1 MANHDRLDAKHMTRS
16 VVVSGIG
23 PVSGLGLGIDPT
35 WDGVC
40 AGRSAIGRIEAFD
53 PSGFDCQIG
62 CEVEP
67 YKIAKFVPKS
77 HRKATKV
84 MARDI
89 ELAVIAADLAARD
102 AGLLTKGTD
111 PDGGKNGDFSPTYN
125 PQRVGCHIGAGLIAA
140 ELDELT
146 TALREACND
155 DGSFDIHKWGDEGMN
170 HLTPLWL
177 LKYLPNMLAC
187 HVTIIHDT
195 QGPSNT
201 ITCGEASAT
210 LSIGESLR
218 VIQRDSADLC
228 FCGGADC
235 KMNPMVYL
243 RQQLTGRLNPSSNDD
258 PAGAVRPFDGEAAGT
273 VAGDGGGIVMLEARD
288 TYEARGGSSAY
299 AEAIGFGAS
308 QSVNRDKRNL
318 SPDPE
323 GRGVMNAIHAALR
336 EAGIG
341 ADQIDM
347 IVGFGLGVPEWDRA
361 EAAGYTQ
368 VFSDRL
374 KDVPLVSLRPFV
386 GNCGA
391 GGGGI
396 DVAVAAQAI
405 KDQKVPAIVNRD
417 QPIDGLG
424 SSSPAREAELN
435 HVLVFN
441 TGLGGQ
447 NTALILK
454 KWA

>member
-1 MANHDRLDAKHMTRS
+1 MTRS
-16 VVVSGIG
+16 VVISGVG
-23 PVSGLGLGIDPT
+23 PVSGLGLGIEPT
-35 WDGVC
+35 WEGVC

-53 PSGFDCQIG
+53 PSGFDCRLG
-62 CEVEP
+62 SEVEP

-89 ELAVIAADLAARD
+89 ELAVIAADFAARD

-111 PDGGKNGDFSPTYN
+111 PDGGKNGGFTPTYN
-125 PQRVGCHIGAGLIAA
+125 PERVGCHIGAGLIAA

-146 TALREACND
+146 SALHEARKD
-155 DGSFDIHKWGDEGMN
+155 DGSFDIHKWGSDGMN

-201 ITCGEASAT
+201 ITCGEASAM
-210 LSIGESLR
+210 LSVGESLR
-218 VIQRDSADLC
+218 VIQRGNADLC

-235 KMNPMVYL
+235 KLNPMVYL
-243 RQQLTGRLNPSSNDD
+243 RQHLTGRLNPSSNDN
-258 PAGAVRPFDGEAAGT
+258 PAGAVRPFDANAAGT
-273 VAGDGGGIVMLEARD
+273 VAGDGGGIVTLEAKETYD
-288 TYEARGGSSAY
+288 TRGGSSAY
-299 AEAIGFGAS
+299 AQVVGFGAS
-308 QSVNRDKRNL
+308 QSVNREKRNL

-323 GRGVMNAIHAALR
+323 GKGVMTSINAALR
-336 EAGIG
+336 EAGIS

-361 EAAGYTQ
+361 EAAGYKQ
-368 VFSDRL
+368 VFGDRL
-374 KDVPLVSLRPFV
+374 NDVPVVSLRSLV
-386 GNCGA
+386 GSCGA

-396 DVAVAAQAI
+396 DIAIAAQAI
-405 KDQKVPAIVNRD
+405 KAQKIPAIINRD
-417 QPIDGLG
+417 QPIEGLG
-424 SSSPAREAELN
+424 FNAQAREAALN

-447 NTALILK
+447 NTAMVLK
-454 KWA
+454 KLV